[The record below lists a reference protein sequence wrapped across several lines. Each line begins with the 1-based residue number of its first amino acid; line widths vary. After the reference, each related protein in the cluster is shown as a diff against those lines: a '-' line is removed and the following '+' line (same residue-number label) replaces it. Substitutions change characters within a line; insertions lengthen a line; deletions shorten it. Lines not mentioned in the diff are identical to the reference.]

1 MNSNTIQPRHDT
13 NASSAFS
20 QALGGGATLT
30 ALLLA
35 TLLMSVPSVTLAQ
48 DDADDHTTQAELDA
62 AVGGDTDHTTQAEL
76 DAAVGGD
83 TDHTTQAELD
93 AAVGGDT
100 DHTTQAE
107 LNTHNTDADA
117 HGGAT
122 DHTTQAELDT
132 HSADTTAHGG
142 AKAAADTA
150 QARANAAHDLA
161 EKAEGDAEA
170 AQSTADDADGAAE
183 AAQMTAD
190 ANLDKLGEGASN
202 SNRNIH
208 IGVRAG
214 TADTQG
220 ADAIAIGTDSS
231 ATGDNGVAIGTGSS
245 AGENGV
251 AIGNSV
257 AAGANEIVI
266 GNVADTVTIAGI
278 NINELDQSVTELDQR
293 VTTNRAGIAM
303 AFAFAHLPTVQ
314 GGGWGIAAGSFE
326 SETAFAI
333 GAHFELDNNVHLKV
347 GGSASSDGED
357 SGFGIGFSKGW

>member
-20 QALGGGATLT
+20 QALGATLT

-48 DDADDHTTQAELDA
+48 DAD
-62 AVGGDTDHTTQAEL
+62 
-76 DAAVGGD
+76 
-83 TDHTTQAELD
+83 
-93 AAVGGDT
+93 

-107 LNTHNTDADA
+107 LNTHNTDVNA
-117 HGGAT
+117 HGGTA
-122 DHTTQAELDT
+122 DHTTQAELDA
-132 HSADTTAHGG
+132 HNADTTAHGD

-150 QARANAAHDLA
+150 QARADAAHDLA
-161 EKAEGDAEA
+161 EKAEGEAGTAQGRADAAHDLAEKAEGEA
-170 AQSTADDADGAAE
+170 GTAQGRADAAHDLAEKAEGEAGTAQGRADAAHDLAAEADGAAD

-190 ANLDKLGEGASN
+190 ENLDKLGEGASN

-231 ATGDNGVAIGTGSS
+231 ATG
-245 AGENGV
+245 ENGV
-251 AIGNSV
+251 AIGNGV
-257 AAGANEIVI
+257 VAGANEIVI
-266 GNVADTVTIAGI
+266 GSAAHTATIAGI
-278 NINELDQSVTELDQR
+278 NINELDQDVTTNRDGIAELDQS

-314 GGGWGIAAGSFE
+314 GGGWGIAAGTFE